1 VGFPQVAR
9 EGGIDFSVGDQD
21 MQFALEGIGGFGVVG
36 RLDLGDEA
44 VEAGAQG
51 GIGDVVLLAEGFERA
66 GTEGEAAEE
75 LEIFLVEG
83 FEPGWEG
90 LLHKMNMHLQF
101 VKVKQNAVYVE

>member
-101 VKVKQNAVYVE
+101 VKVKQNVVYVE

>member
-1 VGFPQVAR
+1 
-9 EGGIDFSVGDQD
+9 

-44 VEAGAQG
+44 IEASAEG
-51 GIGDVVLLAEGFERA
+51 GIGDVVLLAQGFEGA
-66 GTEGEAAEE
+66 GTEDEAAEE

-90 LLHKMNMHLQF
+90 LLHKMNMTLNF
-101 VKVKQNAVYVE
+101 VKSK